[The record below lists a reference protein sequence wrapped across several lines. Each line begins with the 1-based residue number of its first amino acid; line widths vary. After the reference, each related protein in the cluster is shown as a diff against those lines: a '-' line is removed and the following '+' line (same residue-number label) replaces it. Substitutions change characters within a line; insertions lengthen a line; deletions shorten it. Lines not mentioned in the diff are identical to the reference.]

1 MENIMTNKKD
11 KEYIIKNIEQLSNK
25 YDEIYK
31 LLRHNKEARQYFEN
45 AVIDLD
51 HCVDSLVTE
60 NRKVHMRL

>member
-1 MENIMTNKKD
+1 MEITMTNKTD
-11 KEYIIKNIEQLSNK
+11 KEYIIKNIEQLSNQ
-25 YDEIYK
+25 YDKIYN

-60 NRKVHMRL
+60 NRKARKSI

>member
-1 MENIMTNKKD
+1 MTNKKD
-11 KEYIIKNIEQLSNK
+11 KEYIIKSIGQVSNK

-31 LLRHNKEARQYFEN
+31 LLKNNKKARRYFEN

-60 NRKVHMRL
+60 HRKVLTIMDL